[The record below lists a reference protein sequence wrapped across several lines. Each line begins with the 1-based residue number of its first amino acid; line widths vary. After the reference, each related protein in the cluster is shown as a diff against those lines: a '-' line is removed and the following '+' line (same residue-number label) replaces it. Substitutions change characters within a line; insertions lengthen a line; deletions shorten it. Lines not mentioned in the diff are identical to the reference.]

1 MFAHSKFN
9 KDIHNWNINSTCRKN
24 YIFSKCPINKEYK
37 PKKLS
42 EISETFDFN
51 SVNKQKKTI
60 NAYDMVLFPIINKIK
75 HYESLTKDEYN
86 ILISYTGIYKVTS
99 KNDLIGLLNYAI
111 DYFGNHC
118 DLNWIDIS
126 EVTDL
131 SELFFRS
138 NFKGDI
144 SKWNTGNVT
153 DMYKTF
159 Q

>member
-1 MFAHSKFN
+1 MFQKSEFN
-9 KDIHNWNINSTCRKN
+9 GDISNWNINSNCIIKDIFKN
-24 YIFSKCPINKEYK
+24 SSIKDEYK

-42 EISETFDFN
+42 EISEAFDFN
-51 SVNKQKKTI
+51 SVNKQKKAV
-60 NAYDMVLFPIINKIK
+60 NAYDILFPIINKIK
-75 HYESLTKDEYN
+75 HYESLTEDEYN